1 MVYFVSGY
9 SLREKGSKVCTGRKS
24 APQPEKVC
32 CLSER
37 SGDRW
42 HSSPDL
48 CLDRCILKRWWHM
61 CVELCVWVI
70 SWWQIAGYL
79 FIIMNLCTFLY
90 LQIVHCCRKW
100 FSINAQWQGLFR
112 KQQPQ
117 QMGAQVCLGRKHSHL
132 SFCPAAKPSGAAL
145 HGTLGPTWWVHQAP
159 WRIAACQL
167 CQAFRSL
174 GLTF

>member
-1 MVYFVSGY
+1 MLYFVSGY
-9 SLREKGSKVCTGRKS
+9 SLREKGLQVCTGRKP
-24 APQPEKVC
+24 APQPEKGC
-32 CLSER
+32 CLSEC
-37 SGDRW
+37 SGDKW

-79 FIIMNLCTFLY
+79 FIIMNLCAFPY
-90 LQIVHCCRKW
+90 LQIVQYWRKW
-100 FSINAQWQGLFR
+100 CLLTPNDRICSESSSCSRWGA
-112 KQQPQ
+112 Q
-117 QMGAQVCLGRKHSHL
+117 QMGGRKHSHL

-145 HGTLGPTWWVHQAP
+145 HGTLGPTRWVHQAP

-167 CQAFRSL
+167 CQAFWSL